1 MVEAAAGDVG
11 VARGID
17 RGGAL
22 RIEISSG
29 EIRRV
34 VAGGVRVRD

>member
-1 MVEAAAGDVG
+1 VTAAAGDVG

-17 RGGAL
+17 RDGAL
-22 RIEISSG
+22 RVEVAPG
-29 EIRRV
+29 DVRRV